1 MKRTVLGLLSVFAC
15 AFFAPQAEAATLY
28 FDPVGAE
35 ILRGDTKTIAVRID
49 TDENECINVISAEI
63 EYDSRL
69 QAIATSRGD
78 SILSLWV
85 EEPEVDEENDVIRFS
100 GGIPG
105 GYCGRI
111 SGDPRLTNVVAE
123 IVFQSPGFTVSKN
136 ANSDSATATIAF
148 KDTTQVLQHDNF
160 GTQAKLRLLDGSLIL
175 SKKLGGGVNNEWQ
188 RRIEADDLPPEQFS
202 ISLNRDPVTFSGD
215 YYITFN
221 TTDKQTGVDH
231 YEIIEEPIERFDLFE
246 WGGTDVPWITARS
259 PYVLKD
265 QTLNSTIRV
274 RAIDQAGNEY
284 IATYIP
290 EDSQRTTTIPWFA
303 IALGVVVLLVLL
315 AAGYL
320 GWRFYNAR
328 RREDDEEMIIDD
340 E

>member
-1 MKRTVLGLLSVFAC
+1 MKRTAIGLLSLFLCTNFAV
-15 AFFAPQAEAATLY
+15 QAEAAALY

-35 ILRGDTKTIAVRID
+35 ILRGDTKTIAVRVD
-49 TDENECINVISAEI
+49 TDEGECINVISAEI
-63 EYDSRL
+63 SYDARL

-85 EEPEVDEENDVIRFS
+85 EEPTVDEENDIIRFS

-111 SGDPRLTNVVAE
+111 AGDPKLTNVVAE

-148 KDTTQVLQHDNF
+148 TDATKVLLHDNF
-160 GTQAKLRLLDGSLIL
+160 GTPAALNAFDGSLIL
-175 SKKLGGGVNNEWQ
+175 SKKLGGGINNEWQ
-188 RRIEADDLPPEQFS
+188 RRIEADDLPPEEFS
-202 ISLNRDPVTFSGD
+202 ITLNQDPVTFSGD
-215 YYITFN
+215 YYISFN
-221 TTDKQTGVDH
+221 TTDKQTGIDH

-284 IATYIP
+284 LATLIP
-290 EDSQRTTTIPWFA
+290 EDSQRSTSIPWLM
-303 IALGVVVLLVLL
+303 LGAGLSGLMLLL
-315 AAGYL
+315 ALLYV
-320 GWRFYNAR
+320 GWRWR
-328 RREDDEEMIIDD
+328 RLRAQRQDDMVIDT